1 MAVPIYEYQC
11 LECQNIV
18 ERIYL
23 NYKDVQWFEICNKCG
38 GRARKIISA
47 GAIHTDEPTWINN
60 ELRGSIQGD
69 NEKPIRNRKDLAEV
83 VAKKKIEPIEKGHR
97 NLRMI

>member
-1 MAVPIYEYQC
+1 MPIYEY
-11 LECQNIV
+11 ECQACGNID
-18 ERIYL
+18 ELI
-23 NYKDVQWFEICNKCG
+23 EIKYNSSKFKKCSECG
-38 GRARKIISA
+38 GRSKRIISA
-47 GAIHTDEPTWINN
+47 GAIHTDTPSWIND

-69 NEKPIRNRKDLAEV
+69 DERPIVNRKDLAEV